1 MIFFWGVDKR
11 YDQLG
16 PHNLFLASNYRRSF
30 DPIFNDY
37 TLPDDPNFYI
47 HAPVRV
53 DPSLAPKEHD
63 TLTVALPVG
72 HMNNAIDQDWTA
84 IQNRARRAV
93 LQRLSRNGI
102 SDLEEH
108 IKFEVSFTPPDWQKR
123 YNLSKGSAHGLSH
136 NLLQMG
142 YLRPHNRH
150 HQYHNLYFVGASTHP
165 GTGLP
170 TVLVSSRLTTECILE
185 DIETD

>member
-30 DPIFNDY
+30 DPIFHDY
-37 TLPDDPNFYI
+37 TLPDEPNFHI